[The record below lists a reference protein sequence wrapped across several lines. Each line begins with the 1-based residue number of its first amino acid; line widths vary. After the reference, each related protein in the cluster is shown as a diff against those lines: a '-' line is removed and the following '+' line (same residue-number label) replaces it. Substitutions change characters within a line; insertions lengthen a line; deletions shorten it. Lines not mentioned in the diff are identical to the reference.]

1 MLLVLLTLLVRLL
14 VIITDNKIRSYL
26 NCYVNLLLKIKW
38 WIYCWV
44 DFNEC
49 WISSVKNILK
59 LKYAFKERIRVSCF
73 LYYVIAQIFDWLW
86 IALYLSHVYIFLF
99 RYKECYF
106 YSFGLVQTWFLISP
120 PQTIF
125 QSKPILFQEKDLLS

>member
-106 YSFGLVQTWFLISP
+106 YSFGLVQT
-120 PQTIF
+120 
-125 QSKPILFQEKDLLS
+125 